1 MNPSLPF
8 VEEMISGW
16 GLYPKIKA
24 RVYRPSSPQELE
36 YLLHREGS
44 LVARGL
50 GRSYGDAA
58 IAPTVVDT
66 TALNKFLE
74 FDTSLGSL
82 YVEAGASIDQI
93 LRWSVPRGWFLPVVP
108 GTKYVTLGGA
118 FASDIHGKNHHA
130 QGSFS
135 DQVEEVELFTSRG
148 ELIRCSR
155 HEKPDLFWA
164 TAGGLGLTGIIL
176 RIRLRLKPIETAYI
190 WKRILKAPN
199 LPAILRLFDEY
210 QQSTYSVAWIDCL
223 ARGKNLGRSVLFLGE
238 HLGLNQL
245 PSHLRT
251 QPLLV
256 HSAPRIRIPYYFPDW
271 TLNTLSIR
279 TFNTLYY
286 WFSGPENRP
295 AVVHYDPFF
304 FPLDKVYHWNRIYG
318 RRGFL
323 QYQCVVPKKDGEA
336 ILAEILGRISRSGMG
351 SFLAVLKLFG
361 PSDGR
366 YLNFPMEGYTLAL
379 DFPRTSSVFF
389 LLDELDELVDAVGG
403 RVYLTKD
410 ARLHPKHIARQYPQW
425 QDFVVLKNEVDPQQK
440 WASLLSQRLQL
451 TSSLHVYRDN

>member
-1 MNPSLPF
+1 
-8 VEEMISGW
+8 MISGW
-16 GLYPKIKA
+16 GLYPQTGA
-24 RVYRPSSPQELE
+24 RVFRLSSPEELVQ
-36 YLLHREGS
+36 LIHKEGS
-44 LVARGL
+44 MVARGL

-66 TALNKFLE
+66 TALNRFLD
-74 FDTSLGSL
+74 FDAFRGSL

-148 ELIRCSR
+148 DLIRCSR
-155 HEKPDLFWA
+155 QEKPELFWA
-164 TAGGLGLTGIIL
+164 TAGGLGLTGIIV
-176 RIRLRLKPIETAYI
+176 RLRLRLRPIETAYI
-190 WKRILKAPN
+190 GKRTLKAPN
-199 LPAILRLFDEY
+199 LPTILQLFDEY

-223 ARGKNLGRSVLFLGE
+223 ARGKRLGRSVLFLGE
-238 HLGLNQL
+238 HLGLDQL
-245 PSHLRT
+245 PSHLRP
-251 QPLLV
+251 QPLSV
-256 HSAPRIRIPYYFPDW
+256 HSGPRVRIPFYFPGW
-271 TLNTLSIR
+271 TLNTYSLR

-286 WFSGPENRP
+286 WLSGPENRP
-295 AVVHYDPFF
+295 AVVHYDSFF

-323 QYQCVVPKKDGEA
+323 QYQCVVPRKDGQA
-336 ILAEILGRISRSGMG
+336 ILTEILDRISRSGLA

-379 DFPRTSSVFF
+379 DFPRLPSVFP
-389 LLDELDELVDAVGG
+389 LLDELDELVDEVRG

-410 ARLHPKHIARQYPQW
+410 ARLHPKHIPRQYPQW
-425 QDFVVLKNEVDPQQK
+425 QDFIVLKNEVDPEQK

-451 TSSLHVYRDN
+451 TS